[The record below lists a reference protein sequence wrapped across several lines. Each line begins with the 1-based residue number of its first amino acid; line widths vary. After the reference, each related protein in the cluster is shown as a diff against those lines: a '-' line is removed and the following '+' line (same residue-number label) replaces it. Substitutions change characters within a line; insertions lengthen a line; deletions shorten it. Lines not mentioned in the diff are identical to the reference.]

1 MKTQTFKVTAV
12 SLCVAGV
19 LSLGACASDPYPS
32 SRTVYSEPSSR
43 SGRVVSNDSY
53 RRGGVC
59 IDCGT
64 VRSITEV
71 NEGGRRSTGAGAVLG
86 AIIGGVAGHQVGG
99 GTGQD
104 IATAAGAVG
113 GAIAGNEIEK
123 NRRGND
129 VVYDV
134 RVRMESG
141 SERVIT
147 VADTGGLRPGDEVI
161 VDGNQITIVD

>member
-1 MKTQTFKVTAV
+1 MKTNTFKTTAL
-12 SLCVAGV
+12 SLCVVGA
-19 LSLGACASDPYPS
+19 LSLGACASDPYYS
-32 SRTVYSEPSSR
+32 DSRSADR
-43 SGRVVSNDSY
+43 SGRVVSDSSY

-59 IDCGT
+59 MDCGT
-64 VRSITEV
+64 VRSITQV
-71 NEGGRRSTGAGAVLG
+71 NEGGRSTGGGAVLG
-86 AIIGGVAGHQVGG
+86 AIIGGIAGHQVGG

-123 NRRGND
+123 NRRGDN

-147 VADTGGLRPGDEVI
+147 VADTRGLRPGDEVI
-161 VDGNQITIVD
+161 VDGNQITVVD

>member
-1 MKTQTFKVTAV
+1 MKTRTLKTTAL
-12 SLCVAGV
+12 SLCVVGA
-19 LSLGACASDPYPS
+19 LSLGACASDPYYDS
-32 SRTVYSEPSSR
+32 RDSRTVDR
-43 SGRVVSNDSY
+43 SGRVVSNDSSY

-147 VADTGGLRPGDEVI
+147 VADTRGLRPGDEVI
-161 VDGNQITIVD
+161 VDGNQITVVD